1 VLLEVL
7 ANPVPDKYEIK
18 YLKLHMFKHLRVK
31 TRSEKLNPNLG
42 EISIP
47 QLIGDASLPV
57 TIKALNSLPEN
68 AKLRLYRVLIPLQ
81 VLAEF
86 DINPRT
92 WKNPYKLPQVRLDA
106 EQGSDK
112 VKITA
117 WYGEDPRNEF
127 FYLELADNQYNGID
141 LNFLIANNPTCEKFR
156 TDYDDGG
163 SETLFGTVRRNLI
176 EEERAMRAG
185 LAPGQIREGLRS
197 SQIVFT
203 HIETFLTMMAHHA
216 FSLEPLSYVSAWI
229 FEKRGFAYSKG
240 HQLMDVIHK
249 EFQPGGELH
258 KALDGSTPFRQ
269 VEQWKTVRG
278 RAWAIHDGILQ
289 VIDRKWDDL
298 KMIKQVGRHAGVNTF
313 PDAEY

>member
-1 VLLEVL
+1 M
-7 ANPVPDKYEIK
+7 APD
-18 YLKLHMFKHLRVK
+18 
-31 TRSEKLNPNLG
+31 LG

-68 AKLRLYRVLIPLQ
+68 PKLRLYRTLIPIQ

-86 DINPRT
+86 DINLRT
-92 WKNPYKLPQVRLDA
+92 WKNPDKQQQVKLEA

-112 VKITA
+112 VKIHA
-117 WYGEDPRNEF
+117 WYGDDPQNEF
-127 FYLELADNQYNGID
+127 FYLELADNQFNGID
-141 LNFLIANNPTCEKFR
+141 LNFLIANNPISQKYL
-156 TDYDDGG
+156 TDYDDEGK
-163 SETLFGTVRRNLI
+163 ETLFGTVRRNLV

-185 LAPGQIREGLRS
+185 LAPGQIREGLRCS
-197 SQIVFT
+197 NIVFT

-216 FSLEPLSYVSAWI
+216 FFLEPLTYVSAWI

-240 HQLMDVIHK
+240 HQLMDTIHK
-249 EFQPGGELH
+249 EFQPGGELN

-269 VEQWKTVRG
+269 PDQWQTVRG

-289 VIDRKWDDL
+289 SIDRKWDDL
-298 KMIKQVGRHAGVNTF
+298 RMIKQVGRHAGVNTF

>member
-1 VLLEVL
+1 
-7 ANPVPDKYEIK
+7 
-18 YLKLHMFKHLRVK
+18 MFKRLRVK
-31 TRSEKLNPNLG
+31 SQPEKRAPSNG
-42 EISIP
+42 DVSIS

-57 TIKALNSLPEN
+57 TLRAINSLPDN
-68 AKLRLYRVLIPLQ
+68 AKLRLYRALIPVQ

-92 WKNPYKLPQVRLDA
+92 WKNLEKIQQVKLDA

-112 VKITA
+112 VKIHA
-117 WYGEDPRNEF
+117 WYGDDPQNEF
-127 FYLELADNQYNGID
+127 FYLELGDNQYSGID
-141 LNFLIANNPTCEKFR
+141 LNFLIANNPTSPKYR
-156 TDYDDGG
+156 TDYDDEGL
-163 SETLFGTVRRNLI
+163 ETLFGSVRRNLA
-176 EEERAMRAG
+176 EEERAMQAG
-185 LAPGQIREGLRS
+185 LAPGQIREGLRCS
-197 SQIVFT
+197 NIVFT

-216 FSLEPLSYVSAWI
+216 FFLEPLTYVSAWI

-240 HQLMDVIHK
+240 HQLMGFIHK

-269 VEQWKTVRG
+269 PDQWQTVRG

-289 VIDRKWDDL
+289 VVDKRWDGL

>member
-1 VLLEVL
+1 
-7 ANPVPDKYEIK
+7 
-18 YLKLHMFKHLRVK
+18 MFKRLRVK
-31 TRSEKLNPNLG
+31 PEPSKVGPDLG
-42 EISIP
+42 EISIS

-57 TIKALNSLPEN
+57 TIRALNSLPEN
-68 AKLRLYRVLIPLQ
+68 PKLRLYRTLIPIH

-92 WKNPYKLPQVRLDA
+92 WKNLDKLQQVRLDA
-106 EQGSDK
+106 EHGSDK

-117 WYGEDPRNEF
+117 WYGDDQQNEF

-141 LNFLIANNPTCEKFR
+141 LNFLIVSNPLGEKFR
-156 TDYDDGG
+156 TDLDDVGMD
-163 SETLFGTVRRNLI
+163 TLFGSIRRNLV
-176 EEERAMRAG
+176 EEEKAMKAG

-197 SQIVFT
+197 SSIVFT
-203 HIETFLTMMAHHA
+203 HIESFLTLMAHHA
-216 FSLEPLSYVSAWI
+216 FSLEPLTYVSAWI

-240 HQLMDVIHK
+240 HQLMDTVHK

-269 VEQWKTVRG
+269 PDQWKTVRG

-289 VIDRKWDDL
+289 IIDRKWDDL
-298 KMIKQVGRHAGVNTF
+298 KMIKQVGRHAGANTF
-313 PDAEY
+313 PNAEY

>member
-1 VLLEVL
+1 
-7 ANPVPDKYEIK
+7 
-18 YLKLHMFKHLRVK
+18 MFKRLRVA
-31 TRSEKLNPNLG
+31 SEPRKSVHNLG
-42 EISIP
+42 EISVS

-57 TIKALNSLPEN
+57 TLRAINSLPEN
-68 AKLRLYRVLIPLQ
+68 AKLRLYRALIPLQ

-92 WKNPYKLPQVRLDA
+92 WKNPDKQQQVSLDA

-112 VKITA
+112 VKIHA
-117 WYGEDPRNEF
+117 WYGDDPQNEF

-141 LNFLIANNPTCEKFR
+141 LNFLVANNPTAEKFR
-156 TDYDDGG
+156 TDSDDDGRD
-163 SETLFGTVRRNLI
+163 TLFGTVRRNLK
-176 EEERAMRAG
+176 EEEKAMQAG
-185 LAPGQIREGLRS
+185 LAPGQIREGLRCS
-197 SQIVFT
+197 SIVFT

-216 FSLEPLSYVSAWI
+216 FFLEPLSYVSAWI

-240 HQLMDVIHK
+240 HQLMDTIHK

-269 VEQWKTVRG
+269 PDQWKTVRG
-278 RAWAIHDGILQ
+278 RAWAIHDGILE

-298 KMIKQVGRHAGVNTF
+298 KMIKQVGRHAGANTF
-313 PDAEY
+313 PDSEY

>member
-1 VLLEVL
+1 
-7 ANPVPDKYEIK
+7 
-18 YLKLHMFKHLRVK
+18 MFKRLRVNTEPK
-31 TRSEKLNPNLG
+31 KVGPDLG
-42 EISIP
+42 EISIS

-68 AKLRLYRVLIPLQ
+68 PKLRLYRTLIPIQ

-92 WKNPYKLPQVRLDA
+92 WKNPDKQEQVKLDA
-106 EQGSDK
+106 EQGSNK
-112 VKITA
+112 IRITA
-117 WYGEDPRNEF
+117 WYGDDPQNEF

-141 LNFLIANNPTCEKFR
+141 LNFLVANNPTSQKYR
-156 TDYDDGG
+156 TDYDDEGK
-163 SETLFGTVRRNLI
+163 ETLFGTVRRNLL
-176 EEERAMRAG
+176 EEEKAMQAG
-185 LAPGQIREGLRS
+185 LAPGQVREGLRS
-197 SQIVFT
+197 SSIVFN

-216 FSLEPLSYVSAWI
+216 FFLEPLTYVSAWI

-240 HQLMDVIHK
+240 HQLMDTIHK

-269 VEQWKTVRG
+269 PDQWKTVRG
-278 RAWAIHDGILQ
+278 RAWAIHDGILNT
-289 VIDRKWDDL
+289 IDKKWDDL
-298 KMIKQVGRHAGVNTF
+298 KMIKQIGRHAGVATF